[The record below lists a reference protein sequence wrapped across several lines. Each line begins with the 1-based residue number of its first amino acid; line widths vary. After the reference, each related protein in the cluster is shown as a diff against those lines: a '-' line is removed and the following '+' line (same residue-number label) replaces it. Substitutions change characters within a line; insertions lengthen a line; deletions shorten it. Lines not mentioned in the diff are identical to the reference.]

1 MEGLLLLLEQHGYAI
16 LFGMVLA
23 ESLGMPVPAALALLG
38 AGGAASRGLLHPGA
52 VFGTGLVAMLIGDT
66 LLFLAGRY
74 TGWWLLGMLCRF
86 SLNPEACILQSAEIF
101 HRRGRVILLFAK
113 FLPGV
118 NTMAAP
124 LAGSMNLP
132 AKQFFPLDF
141 LGASLY
147 VGGWFGVGY
156 LFSGVLRQIA
166 SGYSSMGTLM
176 GWVAAGL
183 FALWLGNRVRLW
195 LKSRNETPV
204 PTVHPHEV
212 AGNPS
217 VVIYDVRSH
226 GYYDAG
232 TMRIQGSLR
241 LEPNA
246 LAEHIGML
254 PREREIVLY
263 CTCVNEATAVRVARM
278 LAERGIPSS
287 VLVGGLGAWKKADL
301 PLEPVPA
308 TDVVMLPKFA

>member
-1 MEGLLLLLEQHGYAI
+1 MEGLLQLIEHHGYAI

-23 ESLGMPVPAALALLG
+23 ESLGLPVPAALALLG
-38 AGGAASRGLLHPGA
+38 AGGAASRAALHPGQVLA
-52 VFGTGLVAMLIGDT
+52 TGIGAMLIGDT
-66 LLFLAGRY
+66 ILFLLGRY

-86 SLNPEACILQSAEIF
+86 SLNPEACILQSAESF
-101 HRRGRVILLFAK
+101 HRRGRIIMVFAK

-124 LAGSMNLP
+124 LAGSMNMP
-132 AKQFFPLDF
+132 VRQFLPLD
-141 LGASLY
+141 LAGASLY
-147 VGGWFGVGY
+147 VGTWFSVGY
-156 LFSGVLRQIA
+156 VFNGLLNQIA
-166 SGYSSMGTLM
+166 SGYSSMGSVL
-176 GWVAAGL
+176 GWGAAGL

-195 LKSRNETPV
+195 LKVRKESPV
-204 PTVHPHEV
+204 PMVLPQDVLEKADV
-212 AGNPS
+212 A
-217 VVIYDVRSH
+217 IFDVRSH

-254 PREREIVLY
+254 PQHREIVLY
-263 CTCVNEATAVRVARM
+263 CTCVNEATAVKVARM

-287 VLVGGLGAWKKADL
+287 VLVGGLSGWKKADL